1 MKKKTATV
9 PKNYT
14 DLQKHYGTYIQT
26 LLNRYNKVE
35 RNFEDL
41 HSYIWVKIMEARLLE
56 RFNAHITSQVPKVV
70 TGLTATDVL
79 GCSWEQWI
87 TAHQEFHVQG
97 KVSLDMP
104 LPINE
109 PQLTLEG
116 KVPWEQRDAL
126 YALSDVLGLTIER
139 DIDGKWRTP
148 IHPMGLSVEDGKVV
162 GGPRREGCL
171 KIPVVEPTPAQFKG
185 YLTRSVLN
193 SYANFC
199 RTLSRRHKERP
210 ALARNHPGDE
220 ESIWEATLEDERAA
234 SQEIHTCLNEAQE
247 LIDHHLNGTPE
258 GEELQ
263 KIVFSKMEEGT
274 SLLQALR
281 DTNVN
286 PRVRKI
292 LLRALTR

>member
-1 MKKKTATV
+1 MKKKTTIV
-9 PKNYT
+9 PKDYSE
-14 DLQKHYGTYIQT
+14 LQKHYGTYIQT

-41 HSYIWVKIMEARLLE
+41 HSYIWVKLLEARLLE

-70 TGLTATDVL
+70 TGIQATDIL
-79 GCSWEQWI
+79 GCSWHQWI
-87 TAHQEFHVQG
+87 GAHRDFHVKG
-97 KVSLDMP
+97 KIELDMP
-104 LPINE
+104 SPINE
-109 PQLTLEG
+109 PELTLEG
-116 KVPWEQRDAL
+116 LVPWQEREAL
-126 YALSDVLGLTIER
+126 YALSDVLNLTIER
-139 DIDGKWRTP
+139 SIGGVWRTP
-148 IHPMGLSVEDGKVV
+148 ISPMGLKVQDGNVV
-162 GGPRREGCL
+162 GGPRPEGCL
-171 KIPVVEPTPAQFKG
+171 KIPVVDPTPAQFKG

-210 ALARNHPGDE
+210 ALVRAGDE
-220 ESIWEATLEDERAA
+220 DQPVWEATLEDGGTA
-234 SQEIHTCLNEAQE
+234 SQEVQTCLHEAQE

-263 KIVFSKMEEGT
+263 KIVFSRMEDGT

-281 DTNVN
+281 DTNVS

-292 LLRALTR
+292 LLRALMR